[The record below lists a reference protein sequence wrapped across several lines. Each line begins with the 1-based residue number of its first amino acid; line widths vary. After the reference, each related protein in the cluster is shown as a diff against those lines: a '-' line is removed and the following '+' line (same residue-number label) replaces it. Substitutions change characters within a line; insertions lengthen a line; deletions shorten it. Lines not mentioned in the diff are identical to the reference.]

1 MRKGK
6 RTHTIPLTEFMHS
19 IQFLF
24 SLLFCLIFSGQAG
37 AQEFLEVDQAF
48 KLQVEVRDKQQLAV
62 VWDIADGYKLYQS
75 SLGVKA
81 LDPSVTIPPMI
92 LPPAKSGF
100 DKGLNKVVET
110 YQHSVTGTLGLPKA
124 SPPIELEVSY
134 QGCAVAGLC
143 YPPQTRS
150 FIVDAQKLGVQTAL
164 TAPDEAAIPES
175 AAPFATDV
183 GTTLNAA
190 QQPARSDYS
199 DAVTG
204 QDASIRSVLQGGN
217 LLKIGAAFLVFGLLL
232 SLTPCVLPMLPIL
245 SSIIVGQVAPSRRRS
260 FFLAV
265 SYSMGMALVYTS
277 LGVAAGLVGEGL
289 AAFMQKPWVLGVFA
303 LLLTAMALSM
313 FDVFELQLPASWQGY
328 MSQCSGRFEGGQYF
342 SVFFMGA
349 LSSLIVGPCVAGPLA
364 GALLYISQTR
374 DVFIGGFALFVMACG
389 MSVPLLLTGLSAGS
403 LLPRVGSWMLHIKS
417 LFGFMLLGVALWMI
431 NPLMNAQVRLMSWGA
446 WLVLAAFFTPL
457 LTKVQS
463 TDGFTIRLGR
473 AAGLLVLLAGMA
485 EFAGGMMGHTE
496 ILMPLKAPASSA
508 ANMQVKAHVQFERI
522 AGIQALD
529 DVLRESDRPVV
540 LDFYAD
546 WCASCL
552 EMEQFT
558 FTDPEVVAQMQG
570 WRKLQVDV
578 TNNTKEDREFMRRFQ
593 LFGPPAMIFFKK
605 NGTEFADSRVM
616 GYLPASA
623 FNQHLD
629 KLSKAN

>member
-1 MRKGK
+1 MIFIK
-6 RTHTIPLTEFMHS
+6 L
-19 IQFLF
+19 LF
-24 SLLFCLIFSGQAG
+24 SLFMGLIFSGQVW

-48 KLQVEVRDKQQLAV
+48 KLQVEVRDKQQLAA
-62 VWDIADGYKLYQS
+62 VWTIADGYKLYQS
-75 SLGVKA
+75 SLAVKA
-81 LDPSVTIPPMI
+81 VDSSIALPPLM
-92 LPPAKSGF
+92 LPPAKAGF

-110 YQHSVTGTLGLPKA
+110 YLHSVTGTLTLPTA
-124 SPPIELEVSY
+124 SPTLALEVTY

-143 YPPQTRS
+143 YPPQTRT
-150 FIVDAQKLGVQTAL
+150 FRIETQKLGLQTAL
-164 TAPDEAAIPES
+164 
-175 AAPFATDV
+175 
-183 GTTLNAA
+183 
-190 QQPARSDYS
+190 
-199 DAVTG
+199 AVT
-204 QDASIRSVLQGGN
+204 DELATPASTAGLAPSAGAVEPQEGSIQRVLQGGN

-245 SSIIVGQVAPSRRRS
+245 SSIIVGQLAPSRRRS
-260 FFLAV
+260 FLLAV

-277 LGVAAGLVGEGL
+277 LGLAAGLVGEGL
-289 AAFMQKPWVLGVFA
+289 AAFMQKPWVLSVFA

-313 FDVFELQLPASWQGY
+313 FDVFELQLPASWQGH
-328 MSQCSGRFEGGQYF
+328 MSQWSGRFEGGQYF
-342 SVFFMGA
+342 SVFVMGA

-417 LFGFMLLGVALWMI
+417 VFGFMLLGVALWMV
-431 NPLMNAQVRLMSWGA
+431 NPLMNTQVRLMAWGA

-457 LTKVQS
+457 FSKVQS
-463 TDGFTIRLGR
+463 TDGFSIRLGR
-473 AAGLLVLLAGMA
+473 AIGLLVLLAGMA
-485 EFAGGMMGHTE
+485 EFVGGMMGHAE
-496 ILMPLKAPASSA
+496 ILTPLRSPVTSA
-508 ANMQVKAHVQFERI
+508 ANVPAEAHVQFERI
-522 AGIQALD
+522 ANMQALD
-529 DVLRESDRPVV
+529 EVLRTSDRPVV

-558 FTDPEVVAQMQG
+558 FTDSQVVAQMQG

-578 TNNTKEDREFMRRFQ
+578 TKNTKEDREFMRRFQ

-605 NGTEFADSRVM
+605 DGSEFSDARLM
-616 GYLPASA
+616 GYLPASV
-623 FNQHLD
+623 FKQHLD
-629 KLSKAN
+629 KLLKAN